1 MAATVKQIHKSTREV
16 AMARIENGRTQA
28 RTDFLACEEPLE
40 IKLAYGP
47 RGQRQSRSL
56 AVTMRTPG
64 EDEELAAGFLFTE
77 GIIGKAADIKA
88 MRHVGDA
95 LAEEA
100 RENILLVEL
109 SEELPVDFDKLN
121 RHFYTSSSCG
131 VCGKAS
137 IDMVRSVSCYFP
149 RRDYPT
155 IQASTLQA
163 LPEKLSR
170 QQAIF
175 ECTGGIHA
183 AASFTPEGE
192 LLMVREDVGRH
203 NALDKLLGASLLQ
216 GQMPL
221 REQAILLSGRLS
233 FELVQKSVMAGA
245 PILAAVGAPSSL
257 AAELAE
263 EYGMT
268 LVGFLRGAAFNIYC
282 GEERVVLE

>member
-16 AMARIENGRTQA
+16 AMARIENGQAQA
-28 RTDFLACEEPLE
+28 RTDTLACEEPLE
-40 IKLAYGP
+40 IKLAYGA

-64 EDEELAAGFLFTE
+64 QDEELAAGFLFTE

>member
-1 MAATVKQIHKSTREV
+1 MAAIVKQIHKSTREV
-16 AMARIENGRTQA
+16 AMARIENGQAQA
-28 RTDFLACEEPLE
+28 RTDTLACEEPLE
-40 IKLAYGP
+40 IKLAYGA

-64 EDEELAAGFLFTE
+64 QDEELAAGFLFTE

-203 NALDKLLGASLLQ
+203 NALDKLLGASLLK

-233 FELVQKSVMAGA
+233 FELVQKSVMAGV

-257 AAELAE
+257 AVELAG

-268 LVGFLRGAAFNIYC
+268 LVGFLRGQAFNVY
-282 GEERVVLE
+282 GGVGRVVVE

>member
-1 MAATVKQIHKSTREV
+1 MTRVEGPQYY
-16 AMARIENGRTQA
+16 GRTDILA
-28 RTDFLACEEPLE
+28 REEPLE
-40 IKLAYGP
+40 VKLAYGP
-47 RGQRQSRSL
+47 PGQRQRRSL

-64 EDEELAAGFLFTE
+64 QDEELAAGFLFTE
-77 GIIGKAADIKA
+77 GIIGKASDIKE
-88 MRHVGDA
+88 MRHEGQA
-95 LAEEA
+95 LAPESS
-100 RENILLVEL
+100 ENILLVEL

-149 RRDYPT
+149 RRAFPKVT
-155 IQASTLQA
+155 PEMLLSLPGKLSEEQA
-163 LPEKLSR
+163 L
-170 QQAIF
+170 F

-183 AASFTPEGE
+183 AAAFTSGGE

-203 NALDKLLGASLLQ
+203 NALDKLIGATLLQ
-216 GQMPL
+216 GQIPL
-221 REQAILLSGRLS
+221 REQVILLSGRLS

-257 AAELAE
+257 AVELGE

-268 LVGFLRGAAFNIYC
+268 LVGFLRGKSFNIY
-282 GEERVVLE
+282 GEKHRVVLA

>member
-1 MAATVKQIHKSTREV
+1 
-16 AMARIENGRTQA
+16 MARIENGQAQA
-28 RTDFLACEEPLE
+28 RTDTLACEEPLE
-40 IKLAYGP
+40 IKLAYGA

-64 EDEELAAGFLFTE
+64 QDEELAAGFLFTE

-131 VCGKAS
+131 ICGKAS

-203 NALDKLLGASLLQ
+203 NALDKLLGASLLK

-233 FELVQKSVMAGA
+233 FELVQKSVMAGV

-257 AAELAE
+257 AVELAE

-268 LVGFLRGAAFNIYC
+268 LMGFLRGQAFNIYC

>member
-1 MAATVKQIHKSTREV
+1 
-16 AMARIENGRTQA
+16 MARIENGRTQA
-28 RTDFLACEEPLE
+28 RTDTLACEEPLE
-40 IKLAYGP
+40 IKLAYGA

-64 EDEELAAGFLFTE
+64 QDEELAAGFLFTE

-131 VCGKAS
+131 ICGKAS

-149 RRDYPT
+149 RRDYPL

-192 LLMVREDVGRH
+192 LLM
-203 NALDKLLGASLLQ
+203 AIGATD
-216 GQMPL
+216 M
-221 REQAILLSGRLS
+221 
-233 FELVQKSVMAGA
+233 
-245 PILAAVGAPSSL
+245 
-257 AAELAE
+257 
-263 EYGMT
+263 
-268 LVGFLRGAAFNIYC
+268 RGAA
-282 GEERVVLE
+282 GEYALVGPLAVDERGFLYVGDLFFRKVEVYQRMWRN

>member
-131 VCGKAS
+131 ICGKAS

-149 RRDYPT
+149 RRDYPL

-163 LPEKLSR
+163 LPDKLSR

-183 AASFTPEGE
+183 AASFTPQGQ
-192 LLMVREDVGRH
+192 LLVVREDVGRH
-203 NALDKLLGASLLQ
+203 NALDKLLGASLLK

-233 FELVQKSVMAGA
+233 FELVQKSVMAGV

-257 AAELAE
+257 AVELAE

-268 LVGFLRGAAFNIYC
+268 LVGFLRGQAFNIYC

>member
-1 MAATVKQIHKSTREV
+1 MAAIVKQIHKSTREV
-16 AMARIENGRTQA
+16 AMARIENGQAQA
-28 RTDFLACEEPLE
+28 RTDTLACEEPLE
-40 IKLAYGP
+40 IKLAYGA

-64 EDEELAAGFLFTE
+64 QDEELAAGFLFTE

-183 AASFTPEGE
+183 AASFTPEGD